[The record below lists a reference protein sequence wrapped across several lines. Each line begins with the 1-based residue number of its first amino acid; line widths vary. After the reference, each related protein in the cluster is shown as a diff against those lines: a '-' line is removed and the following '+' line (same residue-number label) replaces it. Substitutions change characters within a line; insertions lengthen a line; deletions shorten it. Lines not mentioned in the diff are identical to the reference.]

1 MQFTTLFTLALAA
14 VTASAATHSAGPH
27 WVSNATSV
35 ASPTPSVHFVGFA
48 NHTATS
54 VVANST
60 STSTSTSRL
69 ALPTDDL
76 MTHPRNFHSKRQ
88 DMTKIMCNAIC
99 LTAHKQDVKECRLH
113 CGMDE

>member
-14 VTASAATHSAGPH
+14 ITASAATHSAGPH

-35 ASPTPSVHFVGFA
+35 ASPSPSPSVLHFVGIA
-48 NHTATS
+48 NHTATA
-54 VVANST
+54 VASST
-60 STSTSTSRL
+60 STSSP
-69 ALPTDDL
+69 AAQTDDL
-76 MTHPRNFHSKRQ
+76 MIHSRNFHSKRQ

-99 LTAHKQDVKECRLH
+99 LTAGKQDVKECRLH